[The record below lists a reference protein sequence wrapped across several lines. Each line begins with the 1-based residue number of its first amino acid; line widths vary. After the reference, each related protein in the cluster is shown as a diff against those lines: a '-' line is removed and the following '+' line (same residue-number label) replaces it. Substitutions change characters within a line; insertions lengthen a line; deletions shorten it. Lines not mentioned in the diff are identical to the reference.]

1 MKVQDMAQNLYS
13 DTRGQ
18 SERPVTFTEAVID
31 GLAAAAVC
39 TCPNASP
46 SFPSTRSERWPSCRT
61 PSARRASIGRSTWIC
76 LPKRR
81 SAYGPGLR
89 RQLRRRAHL
98 PHHVAFGRHPRAGAM
113 ARPHERVQGHGAAVP
128 AAFLLRK
135 RRPAARAGQARPRL
149 PHPGSHLGRHG
160 QSRARGLPRRG
171 RRVHRRHVPRRR
183 RERHPVQ
190 TDGRS
195 GRNAGMGRARKL
207 RRLPDGREKRVR
219 RRGLCEEAAGRAPH
233 RSFQREL
240 HQLGAPHAT

>member
-1 MKVQDMAQNLYS
+1 
-13 DTRGQ
+13 
-18 SERPVTFTEAVID
+18 
-31 GLAAAAVC
+31 
-39 TCPNASP
+39 
-46 SFPSTRSERWPSCRT
+46 
-61 PSARRASIGRSTWIC
+61 
-76 LPKRR
+76 
-81 SAYGPGLR
+81 
-89 RQLRRRAHL
+89 
-98 PHHVAFGRHPRAGAM
+98 M

-190 TDGRS
+190 ADGHAARAQ
-195 GRNAGMGRARKL
+195 RAGMGRARKL

-240 HQLGAPHAT
+240 HQLGAPHAPDRVLRVGLRAAGGRRQTEPGRRAGRMRAHGQLRQHPGRLLRQAHGRAAGHAVLRQQREPRAHRLHQHGHLRHIRAPLRADALAVHGHPRFVEPGASAVRAHGTRPP